1 MPILRRLPYSISLH
15 VNPDHLRLT
24 AIHKQPIWKRPDIRK
39 GNTVHSGRGSVAA
52 SVVKQRAFIEGA
64 GLSSPQDDTETPVL
78 YTHTLCPYAHRA
90 WLAFLEKVPGR
101 LLNALFD
108 MGVLDVGCL

>member
-1 MPILRRLPYSISLH
+1 MPILRRVPYSISLH

-39 GNTVHSGRGSVAA
+39 GNTAHSGRGSVAA

-64 GLSSPQDDTETPVL
+64 GLSSPQDDTEIPVL

-101 LLNALFD
+101 LLNAFFD
-108 MGVLDVGCL
+108 MGVLDVECL